1 MIKKALRNRSL
12 VIGLLMISFL
22 VFILLLS
29 LVWTP
34 YDPIKMYTTKKYL
47 DPCAEHLLGCDNF
60 GRDIFSRLITGTQ
73 YAFMVGTFTVCIG
86 GLVGIVLGSTAGYLG
101 GWIDEVIM
109 RIIDAQMAF
118 PGVLIALMII
128 SIFGPGLRNTII
140 ALGIMSVPRFTRIV
154 RSGFLQYREMDFV
167 RAARARGAGPLWVM
181 FRHILPNVSSQIVI
195 TASLSFATA
204 ILSETGLSYLGLG
217 VQPPAPSWGMM
228 LKDAQQ
234 CIYIQPWSLVWPGI
248 MITITV
254 LGFNFIGDG
263 LRDLLDS
270 GR

>member
-1 MIKKALRNRSL
+1 MRKIFKNKSL
-12 VIGLLMISFL
+12 TAGLIMVGILTI
-22 VFILLLS
+22 ILLVS

-34 YDPIKMYTTKKYL
+34 YDPIAMDYSNGYL
-47 DPCAEHLLGCDNF
+47 NPGPQHWLGTDNF
-60 GRDIFSRLITGTQ
+60 GRDIFSRLICGTQ
-73 YAFMVGTFTVCIG
+73 TAFLVGGVTILIG
-86 GLVGIVLGSTAGYLG
+86 GTIGIVLGSIAGYTG
-101 GWIDEVIM
+101 GWVDDIIM

-128 SIFGPGLRNTII
+128 TIFGTGMSNTIL
-140 ALGIMSVPRFTRIV
+140 ALGIMSVPRFTRMV

-181 FRHILPNVSSQIVI
+181 FVHILPNISSQIVI
-195 TASLSFATA
+195 TASLSFASA

-217 VQPPAPSWGMM
+217 VQPPTPSWGMM

-234 CIYIQPWSLVWPGI
+234 FIFNQPITVLWPGI
-248 MITITV
+248 MITLTV

-263 LRDLLDS
+263 LRDLL
-270 GR
+270 GGE